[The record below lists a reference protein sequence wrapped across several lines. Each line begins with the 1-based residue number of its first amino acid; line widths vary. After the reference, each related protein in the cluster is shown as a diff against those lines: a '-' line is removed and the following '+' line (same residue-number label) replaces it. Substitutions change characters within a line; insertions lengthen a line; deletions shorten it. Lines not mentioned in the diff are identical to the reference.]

1 MFKFHKVIYVNL
13 VLFRNIPYYACDM
26 VNTNVYLLRSIN
38 YRFLTC
44 YVVNIVCVFSTYK
57 LYAMR
62 FKAVRRLHSI
72 SYIYQSITY

>member
-1 MFKFHKVIYVNL
+1 
-13 VLFRNIPYYACDM
+13 M